1 MIGSATVSRPHV
13 IFGFCLPIAILV
25 GYILAEPAEVSSF
38 VCLAVILGIVCIPMV
53 IKWHHLLMLFSC
65 NAAMAISFAPGRP
78 SFWEM
83 FGIISICLLMMN
95 RSLGDPINF
104 YKVNQ
109 ISKSLIFLTI
119 IVLGTAYANGVSFG
133 SMGGAGAGGQRY
145 VMLLA
150 GIATYFCMST
160 LDVPFLRGAKVVGIY
175 FLSSFTG
182 LVGYIALLLGPS
194 VATYIGILFPMG
206 AINDEVEAN
215 VSDVTGTAFMRYG
228 NLSTPAISIFCLMI
242 ARYGIKGLIDYR
254 KPWRILVI
262 LISLLGCFYSGFRS
276 NLVLIGLTFIFVF
289 IFEGLIKTRYFI
301 LFILAGALGLGGL
314 FIFSD
319 RLPLPVQRAVCFVPG
334 IKIDPFVQASADDS
348 TQWRLNM
355 WQQVVPTIPQ
365 YLIKGRGY
373 GISQREM
380 ELMEEDMNY
389 GGRTKSYEFYMVTGD
404 YHNGPLSVI
413 VPFGIFGSIGFLW
426 FIYASIKT
434 LYGYYRDGDA
444 RLKLFNTFLLSYFIA
459 QLICF
464 TFVFGSLF
472 GQMVIF
478 ASLMGLGVALNTG
491 ISSVTVKKP
500 STGDFIKYRKVTI

>member
-1 MIGSATVSRPHV
+1 
-13 IFGFCLPIAILV
+13 
-25 GYILAEPAEVSSF
+25 
-38 VCLAVILGIVCIPMV
+38 
-53 IKWHHLLMLFSC
+53 
-65 NAAMAISFAPGRP
+65 
-78 SFWEM
+78 
-83 FGIISICLLMMN
+83 
-95 RSLGDPINF
+95 
-104 YKVNQ
+104 
-109 ISKSLIFLTI
+109 
-119 IVLGTAYANGVSFG
+119 
-133 SMGGAGAGGQRY
+133 
-145 VMLLA
+145 
-150 GIATYFCMST
+150 
-160 LDVPFLRGAKVVGIY
+160 
-175 FLSSFTG
+175 
-182 LVGYIALLLGPS
+182 
-194 VATYIGILFPMG
+194 
-206 AINDEVEAN
+206 
-215 VSDVTGTAFMRYG
+215 
-228 NLSTPAISIFCLMI
+228 
-242 ARYGIKGLIDYR
+242 
-254 KPWRILVI
+254 
-262 LISLLGCFYSGFRS
+262 
-276 NLVLIGLTFIFVF
+276 
-289 IFEGLIKTRYFI
+289 
-301 LFILAGALGLGGL
+301 
-314 FIFSD
+314 
-319 RLPLPVQRAVCFVPG
+319 
-334 IKIDPFVQASADDS
+334 
-348 TQWRLNM
+348 M